1 METPRY
7 RIGNDLTV
15 FWAINNRDGSPFD
28 LAGKGVRLFVTN
40 ERGREEVEVML
51 TKLDDQTINNVIRWD
66 FKGEKQRVLG
76 LHKLTVEI
84 SESDSHREI
93 TRDYCEA
100 FTFVSRS
107 DMETEEGDAN
117 ITIGGDLILSSK
129 LDIYRF
135 EAVDVDV
142 SEIKQNVHRLDQQ
155 VAVVNTAVAEQKVKV
170 DDLYAEVST
179 KASTESVTIVDG
191 RVTTTQEAVAQQK
204 IRVDGLEA
212 SIENL
217 VGYEEFNALTGEV
230 DSKFTQVNQTA
241 EGIQTT
247 IREQSGEI
255 ADIKESVSGISVSVG
270 NIGEGLASVSGYF
283 EDILSD
289 NTLTPIEKDQ
299 LFEIYRNLA
308 KEYDANVGNAFNY
321 KIWKYAADGKTETS
335 GLNGAE
341 GRFEKYQ
348 AYKDA
353 YSPIVAIFNS
363 KAWGFDKMDETTEIS
378 EGTISGLKAKLDT
391 YYAARGELSKVFSS
405 ITASI
410 EDAQKAAE
418 EVLAKLTD
426 VLSPE
431 EMNTLIGKGVVLS
444 TVIATKDAKGNITAA
459 MNASQAFKDNSGFN
473 YGRIIFAGGVND
485 IDDWNDA
492 NFVVYE
498 NGHVRLNSVEARG
511 LATEKDLFEIK
522 DVTTGL
528 AGLLGEMFSVT
539 LDANGKVI
547 GVTALHDFNVK
558 KNLTAEGEIS
568 AGGAGEEGDVLA
580 SGTVTGIVVDNGEV
594 ISPDANGTVDLSDV
608 LKDVVDGIDLTGFA
622 TENWVSEEIAKD
634 SKNKVS
640 RPEFENAVN
649 GINAVTDGH
658 TAQLAAIGSDIEGLK
673 SKDEE
678 HAVLISN
685 IDGRVT
691 GAEKDID
698 QLESN
703 DQVHDSKITEIESTL
718 GIINEWYE
726 NVGSKFE
733 CDGDTINTDLNFS
746 SSKEISAGG
755 AGEESD
761 ILASGTVTGIR
772 VGDGLYEPDAN
783 GTVGLPDYATKS
795 DVDARVSA
803 IVDGA
808 PENYDTLREIADVL
822 EGNEGS
828 IGDLINMI
836 GNKASNDDLAA
847 IDSKYAD
854 KVSELSQKDASLESA
869 VGDIEKRVKANED
882 NIVDINEKDADQD
895 IDIKDIKDSLGPI
908 EEWFDKVASHLNV
921 SGGTLHTDLNFST
934 TKEISA
940 GGAGTDT
947 GEEGGGSGTLDGL
960 LDVTITDF
968 SGLSSFEKQSQV
980 LGYDADNGVWKNR
993 KTMYRYN
1000 HPSSDRWEISHGL
1013 NKMPN
1018 VKIIDSTGALVH
1030 GTVIYGDGNGNDLL
1044 SKVVITFGGKF
1055 AGTAF
1060 LD

>member
-594 ISPDANGTVDLSDV
+594 ISPDANGTVDLSGAISDVVNKVDLTAFATKNWVTNEIASGTKDKVDRLEFIGAVNEITGITDTHTEQIGVIDKDIESLKSKDEQHDDSLSAILGRLSKAEEITGLFSVDEDGISVSKNFRSEGEISAGGAGEEGDILASGTVTGIMVKEGEVISPDANGTVDLSDV

-755 AGEESD
+755 AG
-761 ILASGTVTGIR
+761 
-772 VGDGLYEPDAN
+772 
-783 GTVGLPDYATKS
+783 
-795 DVDARVSA
+795 
-803 IVDGA
+803 
-808 PENYDTLREIADVL
+808 
-822 EGNEGS
+822 
-828 IGDLINMI
+828 
-836 GNKASNDDLAA
+836 
-847 IDSKYAD
+847 
-854 KVSELSQKDASLESA
+854 
-869 VGDIEKRVKANED
+869 
-882 NIVDINEKDADQD
+882 
-895 IDIKDIKDSLGPI
+895 
-908 EEWFDKVASHLNV
+908 
-921 SGGTLHTDLNFST
+921 
-934 TKEISA
+934 
-940 GGAGTDT
+940 TDT